1 MKTTVILCTFLFIL
15 ILGYWFDLY
24 TRWNEF
30 IALQKN
36 ERLYKQTISDMQK
49 KIAPFPEIENRLA
62 ETTKMVIKLTDQFPE
77 DFEIQ
82 NLLQF
87 ITKMANDCGVQIQLL
102 KPLAQ
107 IKTSFY
113 TELPFQL
120 SIIGN
125 YHQIALFISRITTLN
140 KLISLHDFNLEHLT
154 PSSPE
159 LKLDIILKTYCYIG
173 NINKKISLKT
183 PIGINLSQSHEYA
196 TSNFRDPFNHD
207 LQKIPSNN
215 DTFLFDT
222 TKKPLLSINL
232 QNIPVR
238 SVLQKLAEFA
248 NINLVLSD
256 RVVGNISLHLQ
267 NISWLQAKNIIL
279 STKGLS
285 ERKIDNIYLIAP
297 TEEIANLVQKEILAN
312 QRVSSLEPLKADVFH
327 IEYANANDIV
337 KLLHT
342 ASGNTILSERGSLSA
357 DERTNTIWLQD
368 IQSKFTE
375 IQHFI
380 QELDVPTKQVLIE
393 ARIVSVDNVALKE
406 LGVRFGISTPS
417 TDTLSNALQDNRNG
431 FNIDLPVIGV
441 GNASMGLALAKL
453 GSGMLL
459 DLELSALQSEGN
471 VQIIASP
478 HLITANQK
486 EAMIQAGEDIPF
498 QQTTP
503 SGATSVEFKKA
514 VLSLKVTPRITLDD
528 HLQLTLIVNQ
538 DKRGA
543 DILQGVP
550 AIDTQEITTQVLV
563 NNKQTIVIGGIYRQ
577 DTDHHIKRIPFIS
590 DLPIIGHLFKYQKN
604 NQRMRELLI
613 FITPKIV
620 KQSLDGS

>member
-1 MKTTVILCTFLFIL
+1 
-15 ILGYWFDLY
+15 
-24 TRWNEF
+24 
-30 IALQKN
+30 
-36 ERLYKQTISDMQK
+36 
-49 KIAPFPEIENRLA
+49 
-62 ETTKMVIKLTDQFPE
+62 
-77 DFEIQ
+77 
-82 NLLQF
+82 
-87 ITKMANDCGVQIQLL
+87 MANECGVQIQVL
-102 KPLAQ
+102 KPLPQ
-107 IKTSFY
+107 IKNAFY

-120 SIIGN
+120 SIIAN
-125 YHQIALFISRITTLN
+125 YHQIALFISRITALN
-140 KLISLHDFNLEHLT
+140 KVISLHDFNLEHLT
-154 PSSPE
+154 PSSSE
-159 LKLDIILKTYCYIG
+159 LKLDITLKTYCYTG
-173 NINKKISLKT
+173 NVNKKIPLRT
-183 PIGINLSQSHEYA
+183 PVEINFLQSPEYA
-196 TSNFRDPFNHD
+196 TANFRDPFNHD
-207 LQKIPSNN
+207 FQKIPSNN

-256 RVVGNISLHLQ
+256 RIVGNISWHLQ

-279 STKGLS
+279 SAKGLS
-285 ERKIDNIYLIAP
+285 ERQIDNIYLIAP

-312 QRVSSLEPLKADVFH
+312 QRVSNLEPLKAAVLQ

-342 ASGNTILSERGSLSA
+342 ASGASILSERGSLSA

-375 IQHFI
+375 IRHFI
-380 QELDVPTKQVLIE
+380 QQLDVPTKQVLIE

-406 LGVRFGISTPS
+406 LGVRFGISTPNT
-417 TDTLSNALQDNRNG
+417 TDVLSNTFQDNRNS
-431 FNIDLPVIGV
+431 FNIDLPVTGV
-441 GNASMGLALAKL
+441 GSGSMGLALAKL
-453 GSGMLL
+453 DSGMLL

-498 QQTTP
+498 QQTTS

-514 VLSLKVTPRITLDD
+514 VLSLKVTPRITLDN
-528 HLQLTLIVNQ
+528 HVQLTLIVNQ

-543 DILQGVP
+543 DVLQGVP

-577 DTDHHIKRIPFIS
+577 DTDHHIKRIPFMS
-590 DLPIIGHLFKYQKN
+590 DLPIIGNLFKYQKN